1 MRVTSKQPV
10 GDGLVPSRTAET
22 ARAESGDHNAPAGRA
37 VAPDETGSTP
47 ADGWLRT
54 TPLAVFFFLGRT
66 VKGLVKNFAN
76 MAASAAGLLI
86 LVKQHVLLAAAG
98 VAVGLV
104 ALVAVALIRYWF
116 FQYRV
121 EEDGVLIRQGVLKK
135 TQLDMR
141 FDRIQGIS
149 TEQSLIYRVLGLVT
163 VRFTTAGAAG
173 DEGHL
178 PAVTP
183 EFVAR
188 LRQRVDAKPEP
199 QLESNAGGT
208 DVLLKLGGGDVTRI
222 GLTDPRVVQFAL
234 LGTVLL
240 PAFGNAFEDVYE
252 RAADLARRSLAV
264 LADLGPW
271 FGTLTVVTLFVA
283 IVLVFLLGSVA
294 VAFLRYHDYE
304 LRQEGSAFRASSGLL
319 TRKDVTVD
327 VGKIQQLTVRQGLVM
342 GWMRRHRV
350 QALPASGG
358 PAAGEMTNDAQKLV
372 VPIAGARTVESLRER
387 VFGSEGRRITVLPR
401 DDRFAPVSPY
411 AIWPPVLWAGVAPAL
426 VASAVV
432 TTMFGSAGLA
442 CLGWV
447 VVVAIVAGQRWR
459 RRGYLHD
466 DDVLVCRSGFLGYRV
481 EAALFRKVQQVSVSQ
496 SPLQR
501 RKNLAALHVH
511 LATGSITL
519 AYVESATAT
528 RLRDYIL
535 FRAAASRLAWH

>member
-1 MRVTSKQPV
+1 M
-10 GDGLVPSRTAET
+10 E
-22 ARAESGDHNAPAGRA
+22 
-37 VAPDETGSTP
+37 
-47 ADGWLRT
+47 ADDWLRT

-86 LVKQHVLLAAAG
+86 LIKQHVLIAAAG
-98 VAVGLV
+98 VVIGLV
-104 ALVAVALIRYWF
+104 ALVVVALLRYWF

-121 EEDGVLIRQGVLKK
+121 EENGVLVRQGVLKK

-149 TEQSLIYRVLGLVT
+149 TEQSLLYRVLGLVT

-188 LRQRVDAKPEP
+188 LRQRLDAQPAP
-199 QLESNAGGT
+199 QVASSADGT
-208 DVLLKLGGGDVTRI
+208 ETLLKLDGGEVTRI
-222 GLTDPRVVQFAL
+222 GLTDPRVLQFAL
-234 LGTVLL
+234 LGAALT
-240 PAFGNAFEDVYE
+240 PAFGAEFENAYK
-252 RAADLARRSLAV
+252 RAADLASESLAV
-264 LADLGPW
+264 LANLGPLL
-271 FGTLTVVTLFVA
+271 GVMTVVALFLG
-283 IVLVFLLGSVA
+283 IVLVFLLGSVV

-304 LRQEGSAFRASSGLL
+304 LRQEGSAFRASAGLL

-342 GWMRRHRV
+342 RWMQRHRV

-358 PAAGEMTNDAQKLV
+358 PAEGEVPDDVQKLV
-372 VPIAGARTVESLRER
+372 VPIAGAQTVEDLRAR
-387 VFGSEGRRITVLPR
+387 VFGSEGRRVTVLPR
-401 DDRFAPVSPY
+401 DSRFAPVSPY
-411 AIWPPVLWAGVAPAL
+411 AIWPPVLWVGVAPAV
-426 VASAVV
+426 VAAAVV

-442 CLGWV
+442 CLGWI
-447 VVVAIVAGQRWR
+447 VVVAAIACQRWR

-466 DDVLVCRSGFLGYRV
+466 DDALVFRSGFLGYRV

-501 RKNLAALHVH
+501 RKNLATVHVH
-511 LATGSITL
+511 LATGSVTL
-519 AYVESATAT
+519 PYIECATAK

-535 FRAAASRLAWH
+535 YMAASSRLAWH

>member
-1 MRVTSKQPV
+1 MDVTCKQPV
-10 GDGLVPSRTAET
+10 GDGLVPSRVAET
-22 ARAESGDHNAPAGRA
+22 ARADSGDHDAPAGRA
-37 VAPDETGSTP
+37 NAPDETGAIQ
-47 ADGWLRT
+47 ADDWLRT

-86 LVKQHVLLAAAG
+86 LVKQHVLFAVAG
-98 VAVGLV
+98 VVIGLV
-104 ALVAVALIRYWF
+104 AILAVALTRYWF

-121 EEDGVLIRQGVLKK
+121 DEDGVLIRQGVLKK

-149 TEQSLIYRVLGLVT
+149 TEQSLIYRILGLVT

-188 LRQRVDAKPEP
+188 LRQRLDAKPAP
-199 QLESNAGGT
+199 QVASSADEAEM
-208 DVLLKLGGGDVTRI
+208 LLKLDAGDVTRV

-234 LGTVLL
+234 LGAALM
-240 PAFGNAFEDVYE
+240 PAFGNAFEEVYE
-252 RAADLARRSLAV
+252 FAADLARRSLAV

-271 FGTLTVVTLFVA
+271 FGTVTVVTLFIA
-283 IVLVFLLGSVA
+283 IVVVFLLGSVV

-319 TRKDVTVD
+319 TRKDVTVE

-342 GWMRRHRV
+342 GWMRRHRL

-358 PAAGEMTNDAQKLV
+358 PAAGEMPDDAQKLV

-387 VFGSEGRRITVLPR
+387 VFGSEGRRVTMLPR
-401 DDRFAPVSPY
+401 DERFAPVSPY
-411 AIWPPVLWAGVAPAL
+411 AIWPPVLWVGIVPAVVAAT
-426 VASAVV
+426 VV
-432 TTMFGSAGLA
+432 TTMYGSAGFA

-459 RRGYLHD
+459 RRAYLHD
-466 DDVLVCRSGFLGYRV
+466 DDALVCRSGFLGYRV

-501 RKNLAALHVH
+501 RKNLAALHIQ
-511 LATGSITL
+511 LATGSVTL
-519 AYVESATAT
+519 AYVECATAK

-535 FRAAASRLAWH
+535 YRAAASRLAWH